1 MTAPMKKFQRNG
13 LVKMYLNNIMMDQ
26 DRTARLIEIAKSSLQ
41 PLLEG
46 AVLYTIPLTIITFIV
61 GIILAVLTA
70 LARLSSIKVLQMIA
84 RFYVSAIRGTPL
96 LVQLFIIFYG
106 LPTIGVIIDPF
117 PSAVIGFSLSVG
129 AYASEIIRA
138 AIVSI
143 PKGQWEAA
151 YSIGMSYTQALK
163 RIILPQATRVSIP
176 PLSNSFISLVKDTSL
191 AAMILVTEMFRRA
204 QEIAATNYEFLL
216 LYSEAALIY
225 WVICFLL
232 SILQGRLESR
242 FDRYVAK

>member
-1 MTAPMKKFQRNG
+1 
-13 LVKMYLNNIMMDQ
+13 MYLNSIFADPERMD
-26 DRTARLIEIAKSSLQ
+26 RLIEIAKTSLQ

-46 AVLYTIPLTIITFIV
+46 AVMNTIPLTIISFII

-70 LARLSSIKVLQMIA
+70 LARISQAKLFQGIA
-84 RFYVSAIRGTPL
+84 RVYVSAIRGTPL

-106 LPTIGVIIDPF
+106 LPNIGVTLDPF
-117 PSAVIGFSLSVG
+117 ISAVIGFSLSVG

-138 AIVSI
+138 AIISI

-151 YSIGMSYTQALK
+151 YSIGMTYTQALK

-191 AAMILVTEMFRRA
+191 ASVVLVTEMFRRA
-204 QEIAATNYEFLL
+204 QEIASTTYEFLL
-216 LYSEAALIY
+216 VYVEAALIY
-225 WVICFLL
+225 WVICFFL
-232 SILQGRLESR
+232 SILQGSLEKR
-242 FDRYVAK
+242 MDRYTS